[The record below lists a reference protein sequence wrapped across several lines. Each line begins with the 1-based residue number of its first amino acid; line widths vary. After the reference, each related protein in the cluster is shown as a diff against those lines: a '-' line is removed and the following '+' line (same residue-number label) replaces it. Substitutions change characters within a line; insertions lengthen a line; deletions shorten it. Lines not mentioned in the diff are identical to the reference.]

1 MTSAAV
7 IERRKAKAVKLNNDL
22 KTFVEQYD
30 TEDDWKTYLDIM
42 SHFRQYSAR
51 NIMLIHG
58 QCPNASRVAGFRK

>member
-30 TEDDWKTYLDIM
+30 TEDDWKTYLDII
-42 SHFRQYSAR
+42 SHFRQLLRPQHYVNTQPVPER
-51 NIMLIHG
+51 LT
-58 QCPNASRVAGFRK
+58 CRWLP

>member
-30 TEDDWKTYLDIM
+30 TEDDWKTYLDII
-42 SHFRQYSAR
+42 SHFR
-51 NIMLIHG
+51 
-58 QCPNASRVAGFRK
+58 